1 MIPIPRQ
8 GIFWGVVEQEPPT
21 GPFLLMVNDEI
32 LAQFEDETQAL
43 LSVWIMGFSYKQLLV
58 LFPQYKSIH
67 NIRNF
72 IFPTNIDN
80 IIKMRRDYNPR
91 QLVDREYLQIV
102 KLAGFPNSK
111 LSPYIYSQYYKFIS
125 GQKIKPDWIESDSIK
140 MLNKKIMEYKSKIKE
155 YCDSREIKIN
165 YELLEEYGVPHDK
178 TFIMAIYLD
187 ENEMGHGKGR
197 NKKEAEQSAA
207 KAAMRNLELIW

>member
-102 KLAGFPNSK
+102 KLVGFPNSK
-111 LSPYIYSQYYKFIS
+111 LSPLIYDQYYKYIS
-125 GQKIKPDWIESDSIK
+125 GEKIKPDWIENQSIK
-140 MLNKKIMEYKSKIKE
+140 MLNKKISEYKSKIHQL
-155 YCDSREIKIN
+155 EIELKI
-165 YELLEEYGVPHDK
+165 YEDL
-178 TFIMAIYLD
+178 
-187 ENEMGHGKGR
+187 NESFK
-197 NKKEAEQSAA
+197 
-207 KAAMRNLELIW
+207 

>member
-8 GIFWGVVEQEPPT
+8 GIFWGVLKQEPPT

-102 KLAGFPNSK
+102 KLVGFPNSK

-140 MLNKKIMEYKSKIKE
+140 MLNKKIIEYKSKIKE
-155 YCDSREIKIN
+155 LEKELKE
-165 YELLEEYGVPHDK
+165 YEKLS
-178 TFIMAIYLD
+178 
-187 ENEMGHGKGR
+187 
-197 NKKEAEQSAA
+197 EAF
-207 KAAMRNLELIW
+207 K